1 MKRVL
6 KLVAALILFVAI
18 LIISGCF
25 YTVRENQYAVVTQF
39 GRIVHVESNA
49 GLRMKMPV
57 IQSINYLP
65 KEIQIYDLSPSD
77 VITRD
82 KKSMIADDFVLW
94 QITDPMKFMQTV
106 SGSVTVAQDRVG
118 VAVYNATKNTIS
130 AMNQDDIISA
140 RGDRLI
146 QLVTDESNSDIGQYG
161 IVILQAQIKALDLP
175 DDNKDAVY
183 ERMISER
190 NNIAASYR
198 AQGEAQA
205 QKIRNE
211 TDRSVSVMEAEA
223 KKQADIIV
231 AEGETA
237 YMKTLQEAYNTKE
250 KAEFYNFMRSLD
262 ALKESVQGGNKTII
276 LDKDSELAR
285 LLYGTG
291 TN

>member
-1 MKRVL
+1 MKKFLKVL
-6 KLVAALILFVAI
+6 AAIVLVSAI
-18 LIISGCF
+18 LVLAGCF

-57 IQSINYLP
+57 IQSISYLP

-190 NNIAASYR
+190 NNIAAAYL
-198 AQGEAQA
+198 ADGEKQA
-205 QKIRNE
+205 KEIRNE
-211 TDRSVSVMEAEA
+211 ADKEVEIRVAEA
-223 KKQADIIV
+223 KAQAEILK
-231 AEGETA
+231 AEGDAE
-237 YMKTLQEAYNTKE
+237 YMRILSEVYDTEDEA
-250 KAEFYNFMRSLD
+250 AFYSFMIALD
-262 ALKESVQGGNKTII
+262 ALKASMTGEQKTLI
-276 LDKDSELAR
+276 LDASSPIAQLF
-285 LLYGTG
+285 Y
-291 TN
+291 

>member
-1 MKRVL
+1 MIL
-6 KLVAALILFVAI
+6 K
-18 LIISGCF
+18 
-25 YTVRENQYAVVTQF
+25 
-39 GRIVHVESNA
+39 
-49 GLRMKMPV
+49 
-57 IQSINYLP
+57 
-65 KEIQIYDLSPSD
+65 
-77 VITRD
+77 
-82 KKSMIADDFVLW
+82 
-94 QITDPMKFMQTV
+94 
-106 SGSVTVAQDRVG
+106 
-118 VAVYNATKNTIS
+118 
-130 AMNQDDIISA
+130 
-140 RGDRLI
+140 
-146 QLVTDESNSDIGQYG
+146 
-161 IVILQAQIKALDLP
+161 AQIKALDLT

-223 KKQADIIV
+223 NKQADIII

-237 YMKTLQEAYNTKE
+237 YMQTLQDAYNTAE

-285 LLYGTG
+285 MLYGAG
-291 TN
+291 NAQGNR